1 MSIQA
6 SVGRNGFNLPI
17 DVQTVQALLQQNLK
31 WLGPVIPIKP
41 TGLCDAQTIY
51 LIESF
56 QKRIMNIPDPTGRVE
71 PNSQT
76 WFGLNGQSGPA
87 ATPTDSVLAESLQQL
102 RDAFVDFGSRFIKD
116 ANVRA
121 DYVAKSGRYS
131 DQIVE
136 RVNRGEITARE
147 GAAEAQSMR
156 NGLMDAG
163 RLKSSD
169 IGRAAAE
176 LEKATGKTM
185 DELLAKYSRQLFSR
199 EFAELSTTEQDAV
212 FLGIVKA
219 AGRPNPRFTAI
230 AEGLGKGGKGLLII
244 SVAFSVYAI
253 AESERPVRETV
264 KQTASIGTGFLGS
277 LAGGAAAG
285 MVCGPGAPIC
295 AGVGVFV
302 GGLLFALSADLA
314 FDEIWD

>member
-1 MSIQA
+1 MGIQA
-6 SVGRNGFNLPI
+6 SVGRNGFNFPI

-31 WLGPVIPIKP
+31 WLGPVVPIKS

-56 QKRIMNIPDPTGRVE
+56 QKRVLNIPDPTGRVD
-71 PNSQT
+71 PDSQT
-76 WFGLNGQSGPA
+76 WFGLNGRSEPST
-87 ATPTDSVLAESLQQL
+87 TPTDSVLAEALQQM
-102 RDAFVDFGSRFIKD
+102 RDAFVNFGVRFIKD
-116 ANVRA
+116 AGVRA
-121 DYVAKSGRYS
+121 DYVAKASRYS
-131 DQIVE
+131 DDILE
-136 RVNRGEITARE
+136 RVNRGELTARE
-147 GAAEAQSMR
+147 GAVEAQAMR

-163 RLKSSD
+163 RLQSSA

-185 DELLAKYSRQLFSR
+185 DELLSKYSRQLFAR
-199 EFAELSTTEQDAV
+199 DFAELSTNEQDVV
-212 FLGIVKA
+212 FISIVKA
-219 AGRPNPRFTAI
+219 AGRPNPRFTAVS
-230 AEGLGKGGKGLLII
+230 EGLGTAGKGLLII
-244 SVAFSVYAI
+244 SIAFSVYAI
-253 AESERPVRETV
+253 VESERPVREAV

-302 GGLLFALSADLA
+302 GGLVFALSADLA